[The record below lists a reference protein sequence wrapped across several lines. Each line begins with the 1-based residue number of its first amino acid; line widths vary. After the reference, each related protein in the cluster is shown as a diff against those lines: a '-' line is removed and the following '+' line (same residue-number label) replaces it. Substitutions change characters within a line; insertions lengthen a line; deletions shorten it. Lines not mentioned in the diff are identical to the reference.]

1 MLRSLQIRNF
11 AIIDEID
18 ITFNDDMTVLTGET
32 GAGKSILID
41 ALSLVLGERGSSNLI
56 RNKEKRAE
64 YTAEFEITKNSHA
77 LNWLIDK
84 SLDNEN
90 ECILRRTISPDGKS
104 RSFING
110 NTVNLQSLKSLGDLL
125 VDIHGQHFHQ
135 SLCKKNVQ
143 RDLLDHFGGL
153 SVTKNK
159 IKRIFNEWKELSDQ
173 LSKMIEGNTNKEDRI
188 DLLSFQLKELDEL
201 ALISGE
207 YDSLNSEFKK
217 ISNIEKIN
225 KGINSLID
233 CLQSNEITNVE
244 QMLNDSIKNID
255 TLATFDN
262 SLEETKNLLSEAEI
276 NVSEAIG
283 NLSRYGESIDYDN
296 QKSREIEERINT
308 IISLSRKHRVDP
320 DELIDTKIQIEKE
333 LNELNNSQT
342 SIDEAER
349 HLSDLR
355 KKYDDLASE
364 LTKKRSDSA
373 KKLSGLV
380 ADSMNELGM
389 TGGIFE
395 VEITPSNNISQHGND
410 EITFHISANPG
421 QKPQPLSNIAS
432 GGELSRMSLAIQ
444 VITSNGTNIPT
455 MIFDEVDSGIG
466 GAIAEVVG
474 NKLKDLG
481 QNKQVL
487 CVTHLAQVASKGSSH
502 IRINKLTD
510 NKKTKIYACK
520 LNADER
526 IEEIARMIG
535 GIELTEKTREY
546 AKEMLSLRS

>member
-64 YTAEFEITKNSHA
+64 YTAEFEITNNSHA
-77 LNWLIDK
+77 LNWLIEK

-410 EITFHISANPG
+410 DITFHISANPG

-481 QNKQVL
+481 KNKQVL
-487 CVTHLAQVASKGSSH
+487 CVTHLAQVASKGKSH

-510 NKKTKIYACK
+510 NKKTKIYASK
-520 LNADER
+520 LNSDER

>member
-18 ITFNDDMTVLTGET
+18 ITFKDDMTVLTGET

-64 YTAEFEITKNSHA
+64 YTAEFEITNNKNA
-77 LNWLIDK
+77 LNWLVEK
-84 SLDNEN
+84 SLENEN

-110 NTVNLQSLKSLGDLL
+110 NTVNLQSLKSLGELL

-153 SVTKNK
+153 SDTKNK
-159 IKRIFNEWKELSDQ
+159 IKRIFNEWRTLSDQ
-173 LSKMIEGNTNKEDRI
+173 LTEMIENDKNKADRI
-188 DLLSFQLKELDEL
+188 DLLSFQSKELNEL
-201 ALISGE
+201 ALSSGE

-217 ISNIEKIN
+217 INNIEKIN
-225 KGINSLID
+225 RGINSLID

-244 QMLNDSIKNID
+244 QMLSDSIKNID

-296 QKSREIEERINT
+296 QKSREIEERINS
-308 IISLSRKHRVDP
+308 IISLSRKHRADP
-320 DELIDTKIQIEKE
+320 DELIDIKIQIEKE
-333 LNELNNSQT
+333 LDALNHSQT
-342 SIDEAER
+342 SIEEIQKNMN
-349 HLSDLR
+349 DLR
-355 KKYDDLASE
+355 KEYDDLSIK
-364 LTKKRSDSA
+364 LTRMRVESG

-389 TGGIFE
+389 TGGIFK
-395 VEITPSNNISQHGND
+395 VEIIPSRNISQHGND
-410 EITFHISANPG
+410 DITFQISANPG
-421 QKPQPLSNIAS
+421 QKPQPISNVAS

-474 NKLKDLG
+474 KKLKDLS

-510 NKKTKIYACK
+510 NKKTKIFASK
-520 LNADER
+520 LNSDER
-526 IEEIARMIG
+526 VEEIARMIG

>member
-64 YTAEFEITKNSHA
+64 YTAEFEITNNSHA
-77 LNWLIDK
+77 LNWLIEK

-173 LSKMIEGNTNKEDRI
+173 LSKMIEDNTNKEDRI

-262 SLEETKNLLSEAEI
+262 SLEETKDLLSEAEI

-410 EITFHISANPG
+410 DITFHISANPG

>member
-18 ITFNDDMTVLTGET
+18 ITFKDDMTVLTGET

-41 ALSLVLGERGSSNLI
+41 ALGLVLGERGSSNLI

-64 YTAEFEITKNSHA
+64 YTAEFEITNNNNA
-77 LNWLIDK
+77 LNWLVEK
-84 SLDNEN
+84 SLENEN

-110 NTVNLQSLKSLGDLL
+110 NTVNLQSLKSLGELL

-153 SVTKNK
+153 SDTKNK
-159 IKRIFNEWKELSDQ
+159 IKRIFNEWRTLSDQ
-173 LSKMIEGNTNKEDRI
+173 LTEMIENDKNKADRM
-188 DLLSFQLKELDEL
+188 DLLSFQSKELNEL
-201 ALISGE
+201 ALSSGE

-217 ISNIEKIN
+217 INNIEKIN
-225 KGINSLID
+225 RGINSLID
-233 CLQSNEITNVE
+233 CLQSNEITNVG
-244 QMLNDSIKNID
+244 QMLSDSIKNID
-255 TLATFDN
+255 TLATFDD

-296 QKSREIEERINT
+296 QKSREIEERINS
-308 IISLSRKHRVDP
+308 IISLSRKHRADP
-320 DELIDTKIQIEKE
+320 DELVDIKIQIEKE
-333 LNELNNSQT
+333 LDALKHSQT
-342 SIDEAER
+342 SIEEIQKNMN
-349 HLSDLR
+349 DLR
-355 KKYDDLASE
+355 KEYDGLSIK
-364 LTKKRSDSA
+364 LTRMRVESA
-373 KKLSGLV
+373 KKLSRLV
-380 ADSMNELGM
+380 EDSMNELGM
-389 TGGIFE
+389 TGGIFK
-395 VEITPSNNISQHGND
+395 VEIIPSKNISQHGND
-410 EITFHISANPG
+410 DITFQISANPG
-421 QKPQPLSNIAS
+421 QKPQPISNVAS

-474 NKLKDLG
+474 KKLKDLS

-510 NKKTKIYACK
+510 NKKTKIFASK
-520 LNADER
+520 LNSDER
-526 IEEIARMIG
+526 VEEIARMIG

>member
-64 YTAEFEITKNSHA
+64 YTAEFEITNNSHA
-77 LNWLIDK
+77 LNWLIEK

-255 TLATFDN
+255 MLATFDN

-410 EITFHISANPG
+410 DITFHISANPG

>member
-64 YTAEFEITKNSHA
+64 YTAEFEITNNSHA
-77 LNWLIDK
+77 LNWLIEK

-333 LNELNNSQT
+333 LDAFNHSQT
-342 SIDEAER
+342 SIDETQKN
-349 HLSDLR
+349 LSALR
-355 KKYDDLASE
+355 KEYDDLSIK
-364 LTKKRSDSA
+364 LTKKRGDSA

-395 VEITPSNNISQHGND
+395 VEITPSNKISQHGND
-410 EITFHISANPG
+410 DITFHISANPG

-487 CVTHLAQVASKGSSH
+487 CVTHLAQVASKGNSH

-510 NKKTKIYACK
+510 NKKTKIYATQ
-520 LNADER
+520 LNPDER

>member
-18 ITFNDDMTVLTGET
+18 IIFNDDMTVLTGET

-64 YTAEFEITKNSHA
+64 YTAEFEITNNIHA
-77 LNWLIDK
+77 LNWLTEK

-110 NTVNLQSLKSLGDLL
+110 NTVNLQSLKSLGELL

-143 RDLLDHFGGL
+143 RDLLDHFGEL

-159 IKRIFNEWKELSDQ
+159 IKGIFNEWRELSGQ
-173 LSKMIEGNTNKEDRI
+173 LSKMIESNDNKEDRV
-188 DLLSFQLKELDEL
+188 DLLNFQLKELNQL
-201 ALISGE
+201 ALTSGE
-207 YDSLNSEFKK
+207 YNSLNSEFKK

-233 CLQSNEITNVE
+233 CLQSNEITNVG

-296 QKSREIEERINT
+296 QKSREIEERINL

-333 LNELNNSQT
+333 LDALNHNQA
-342 SIDEAER
+342 SIDETQNN
-349 HLSDLR
+349 LNILR
-355 KKYDDLASE
+355 KEYDDLAIK
-364 LTKKRSDSA
+364 LTRKRGDSA
-373 KKLSGLV
+373 KKLSDLV
-380 ADSMNELGM
+380 VDSMNELGM
-389 TGGIFE
+389 TGGIFK
-395 VEITPSNNISQHGND
+395 VEITPSKNISQHGND
-410 EITFHISANPG
+410 DIIFHISANPG
-421 QKPQPLSNIAS
+421 QKPQPLSNVAS

-474 NKLKDLG
+474 NKLKNLG
-481 QNKQVL
+481 QKKQVL
-487 CVTHLAQVASKGSSH
+487 CVTHLAQVASKGSAH

-510 NKKTKIYACK
+510 NKKTKIYATK
-520 LNADER
+520 LNSNER

-546 AKEMLSLRS
+546 AKEMLSLKS

>member
-18 ITFNDDMTVLTGET
+18 ITFKDDMTVLTGET

-64 YTAEFEITKNSHA
+64 YTAEFEITNNKNA
-77 LNWLIDK
+77 LNWLVEK
-84 SLDNEN
+84 SLENEN

-110 NTVNLQSLKSLGDLL
+110 NTVNLQSLKSLGELL

-153 SVTKNK
+153 SDTKNK
-159 IKRIFNEWKELSDQ
+159 IKRIFNEWRTLSDQ
-173 LSKMIEGNTNKEDRI
+173 LTEMIENDKNKADRI
-188 DLLSFQLKELDEL
+188 DLLSFQSKELNEL
-201 ALISGE
+201 ALSSGE

-217 ISNIEKIN
+217 ITNIEKIN
-225 KGINSLID
+225 RGINSLID
-233 CLQSNEITNVE
+233 CLQSNEITNVG
-244 QMLNDSIKNID
+244 QMLSDSIKNID
-255 TLATFDN
+255 TLATFDD

-283 NLSRYGESIDYDN
+283 NLSRYGESIEYDN
-296 QKSREIEERINT
+296 QKSREIEERINS
-308 IISLSRKHRVDP
+308 IISLSRKHRADP
-320 DELIDTKIQIEKE
+320 DELVDIKIQIDKE
-333 LNELNNSQT
+333 LDALKHSQT
-342 SIDEAER
+342 SIEEIQKNMN
-349 HLSDLR
+349 DLR
-355 KKYDDLASE
+355 KEYDGLSIK
-364 LTKKRSDSA
+364 LTRMRVESA
-373 KKLSGLV
+373 KKLSRLV
-380 ADSMNELGM
+380 EDSMNELGM
-389 TGGIFE
+389 TGGIFK
-395 VEITPSNNISQHGND
+395 VEIIPSKNISQHGND
-410 EITFHISANPG
+410 DITFQISANPG
-421 QKPQPLSNIAS
+421 QKPQPISNVAS

-474 NKLKDLG
+474 KKLKDLS

-510 NKKTKIYACK
+510 NKKTKIFASK
-520 LNADER
+520 LNSDER
-526 IEEIARMIG
+526 VEEIARMIG

>member
-18 ITFNDDMTVLTGET
+18 ITFKDDMTVLTGET

-64 YTAEFEITKNSHA
+64 YTAEFEITNNKNA
-77 LNWLIDK
+77 LNWLVEK
-84 SLDNEN
+84 SLENEN

-110 NTVNLQSLKSLGDLL
+110 NTVNLQSLKSLGELL

-153 SVTKNK
+153 SDTKNK
-159 IKRIFNEWKELSDQ
+159 IKSIFNEWRTLSTQ
-173 LSKMIEGNTNKEDRI
+173 LTEMIENDKNKADRI
-188 DLLSFQLKELDEL
+188 DLLSFQSKELNEL
-201 ALISGE
+201 ALSSGE

-217 ISNIEKIN
+217 INNIEKIN
-225 KGINSLID
+225 RGINSLID

-244 QMLNDSIKNID
+244 QMLSDSIKNID

-296 QKSREIEERINT
+296 QKSREIEERINS
-308 IISLSRKHRVDP
+308 IISLSRKHRADP
-320 DELIDTKIQIEKE
+320 DELIDIKIQIEKE
-333 LNELNNSQT
+333 LDALNHSQT
-342 SIDEAER
+342 SIEEIQKNMN
-349 HLSDLR
+349 DLR
-355 KKYDDLASE
+355 KEYDDLSIK
-364 LTKKRSDSA
+364 LTRMRVESG

-389 TGGIFE
+389 TGGIFK
-395 VEITPSNNISQHGND
+395 VEIIPSKNISQHGND
-410 EITFHISANPG
+410 DITFQISANPG
-421 QKPQPLSNIAS
+421 QKPQPISNVAS

-474 NKLKDLG
+474 KKLKDLS

-510 NKKTKIYACK
+510 NKKTKIFASK
-520 LNADER
+520 LNSDER
-526 IEEIARMIG
+526 VEEIARMIG

>member
-159 IKRIFNEWKELSDQ
+159 IKRIFNVWKELSDQ

-201 ALISGE
+201 ALMSGE

-308 IISLSRKHRVDP
+308 IISLSRKHRADP

-333 LNELNNSQT
+333 LNALNNSQS

-349 HLSDLR
+349 HLSGLR
-355 KKYDDLASE
+355 NKYDDLASE

-373 KKLSGLV
+373 KQLSRLV
-380 ADSMNELGM
+380 ANSMNELGM
-389 TGGIFE
+389 AGGVFE
-395 VEITPSNNISQHGND
+395 AEITASNNISQHGID
-410 EITFHISANPG
+410 DITFHISANPG

-444 VITSNGTNIPT
+444 VITSNGTNIPS

-487 CVTHLAQVASKGSSH
+487 CVTHLAQVASKGKSH
-502 IRINKLTD
+502 LRINKLTD
-510 NKKTKIYACK
+510 NKKTKIYATQ
-520 LNADER
+520 LNPDER

-546 AKEMLSLRS
+546 AKEMLALKG

>member
-18 ITFNDDMTVLTGET
+18 ITFKDDMTVLTGET

-41 ALSLVLGERGSSNLI
+41 ALSLVLGERGSSSLI

-64 YTAEFEITKNSHA
+64 YTAEFEITNNNNA
-77 LNWLIDK
+77 LNWLVEK
-84 SLDNEN
+84 SLENEN

-110 NTVNLQSLKSLGDLL
+110 NTVNLQSLKSLGELL

-153 SVTKNK
+153 SDTKNK
-159 IKRIFNEWKELSDQ
+159 IKSIFNEWRTLSDQ
-173 LSKMIEGNTNKEDRI
+173 LTEMIENDKNKADRM
-188 DLLSFQLKELDEL
+188 DLLSFQSKELNEL
-201 ALISGE
+201 ALSSGE

-217 ISNIEKIN
+217 ITNIEKIN
-225 KGINSLID
+225 RGINSLID
-233 CLQSNEITNVE
+233 CLQSNEITNVG
-244 QMLNDSIKNID
+244 QMLSDSIKNID
-255 TLATFDN
+255 TLATFDD

-296 QKSREIEERINT
+296 QKSREIEERINS
-308 IISLSRKHRVDP
+308 IISLSRKHRADP
-320 DELIDTKIQIEKE
+320 DELVDIKIQIEKE
-333 LNELNNSQT
+333 LDALKHSQT
-342 SIDEAER
+342 SIEEIQKNMN
-349 HLSDLR
+349 DLR
-355 KKYDDLASE
+355 KEYDGLSIK
-364 LTKKRSDSA
+364 LTRMRVESA
-373 KKLSGLV
+373 KKLSRLV

-389 TGGIFE
+389 TGGIFK
-395 VEITPSNNISQHGND
+395 VEIIPSKNISQHGND
-410 EITFHISANPG
+410 DITFQISANPG
-421 QKPQPLSNIAS
+421 QKPQPISNVAS

-474 NKLKDLG
+474 KKLKDLS

-510 NKKTKIYACK
+510 NKKTKIFASK
-520 LNADER
+520 LNSDER
-526 IEEIARMIG
+526 VEEIARMIG

>member
-64 YTAEFEITKNSHA
+64 YTAEFEITNNSHA
-77 LNWLIDK
+77 LNWLIEK

-110 NTVNLQSLKSLGDLL
+110 NTVNLQSLRSLGDLL

-296 QKSREIEERINT
+296 QKSREIEERLNT

-333 LNELNNSQT
+333 LNALNNSQT

-373 KKLSGLV
+373 KKLSRLV
-380 ADSMNELGM
+380 ANSMNELGM
-389 TGGIFE
+389 AGGIFE
-395 VEITPSNNISQHGND
+395 AEITVSNNISQHGID
-410 EITFHISANPG
+410 DITFHISANPG
-421 QKPQPLSNIAS
+421 HKPQPLSNIAS

-487 CVTHLAQVASKGSSH
+487 CVTHLAQVASKGKSH

-510 NKKTKIYACK
+510 NKKTKIYASK
-520 LNADER
+520 HNSDER

>member
-64 YTAEFEITKNSHA
+64 YTAEFEITNNSHA
-77 LNWLIDK
+77 LNWLTEK

-159 IKRIFNEWKELSDQ
+159 IKKIFNEWKELSDQ

-201 ALISGE
+201 ALKSGE
-207 YDSLNSEFKK
+207 YDSLNSKFKK

-233 CLQSNEITNVE
+233 CLQSNEITNIE

-255 TLATFDN
+255 TLATYDN

-320 DELIDTKIQIEKE
+320 DELVDTKIQIEKE
-333 LNELNNSQT
+333 LSELNNSHT
-342 SIDEAER
+342 SINMAEQ

-373 KKLSGLV
+373 KKLSKLV
-380 ADSMNELGM
+380 ANSMNELGM
-389 TGGIFE
+389 ADGIFKA
-395 VEITPSNNISQHGND
+395 EITASNNISQHGVD
-410 EITFHISANPG
+410 DITFYISANPG

-481 QNKQVL
+481 QDKQVL
-487 CVTHLAQVASKGSSH
+487 CVTHLAQVASKGKSH

-510 NKKTKIYACK
+510 NKKTKIYATQ
-520 LNADER
+520 LNPDER

-546 AKEMLSLRS
+546 AKEMLALKR

>member
-64 YTAEFEITKNSHA
+64 YTAEFEITNNSHA
-77 LNWLIDK
+77 LNWLIEK

-410 EITFHISANPG
+410 DITFHISANPG

>member
-18 ITFNDDMTVLTGET
+18 ITFKDDMTVLTGET

-64 YTAEFEITKNSHA
+64 YTAEFEITNNVNA
-77 LNWLIDK
+77 LNWLVEK
-84 SLDNEN
+84 SLENEN

-110 NTVNLQSLKSLGDLL
+110 NTVNLQSLKSLGELL

-153 SVTKNK
+153 SDTKNK
-159 IKRIFNEWKELSDQ
+159 IKRIFNEWRTLSDQ
-173 LSKMIEGNTNKEDRI
+173 LTEMIENDKNKADRI
-188 DLLSFQLKELDEL
+188 DLLSFQSKELNEL
-201 ALISGE
+201 ALSSGE

-217 ISNIEKIN
+217 INNIEKIN
-225 KGINSLID
+225 RGINSLID
-233 CLQSNEITNVE
+233 CLQSNEITNVG
-244 QMLNDSIKNID
+244 QMLSDSIKNID
-255 TLATFDN
+255 TLATFDD

-296 QKSREIEERINT
+296 QKSREIEERINS
-308 IISLSRKHRVDP
+308 IISLSRKHRADP
-320 DELIDTKIQIEKE
+320 DELVDIKIQIEKE
-333 LNELNNSQT
+333 LDALKHSQT
-342 SIDEAER
+342 SIEEIQKNMN
-349 HLSDLR
+349 DLR
-355 KKYDDLASE
+355 KEYDDLSIK
-364 LTKKRSDSA
+364 LTRMRVESG

-389 TGGIFE
+389 TGGIFK
-395 VEITPSNNISQHGND
+395 VEIIPSKNISQHGND
-410 EITFHISANPG
+410 DITFQISANPG
-421 QKPQPLSNIAS
+421 QKPQPISNVAS

-474 NKLKDLG
+474 KKLKDLS

-510 NKKTKIYACK
+510 NKKTKIFASK
-520 LNADER
+520 LNSDER
-526 IEEIARMIG
+526 VEEIARMIG